1 MIVLN
6 VFKQRSLDDSD
17 SKNGDLDDATRK
29 EKNISKQKD
38 LGPVLITNPKEKRK
52 QINSNNAHDKSFD
65 SSNSLTSETDHI
77 PASTAVSQQ
86 QHVWN
91 GIIIPGILLCPIGHQ
106 LMSDPVICADGYS
119 YERYNIESWMVDND
133 KSPVTGVFLDDKEL
147 VSDQSLIKLISAIQS
162 SANVTNGNGNGNG

>member
-1 MIVLN
+1 M
-6 VFKQRSLDDSD
+6 DDSD
-17 SKNGDLDDATRK
+17 CKNGDLNDVP
-29 EKNISKQKD
+29 EKKKNVSKQKD
-38 LGPVLITNPKEKRK
+38 PGSVLIPNSKEKQK
-52 QINSNNAHDKSFD
+52 KVNSKSSNAHDTSFD
-65 SSNSLTSETDHI
+65 SSNVHTSETDHI

-86 QHVWN
+86 QHLWN

-133 KSPVTGVFLDDKEL
+133 KSPVTDMFLHDKEL